1 MPAPNLIPVDEFDP
15 DDIKPDITGVNL
27 DGLAWRKSSRSNGAG
42 GMCVQVASYGGG
54 VLLRDSKNPDV
65 ALAFSRNEAAVFL
78 ASVQDGEFDDIT

>member
-1 MPAPNLIPVDEFDP
+1 
-15 DDIKPDITGVNL
+15 
-27 DGLAWRKSSRSNGAG
+27 
-42 GMCVQVASYGGG
+42 MCVQVASYGGG